1 MTNQY
6 KKWANLNVEDIEPMD
21 VTDIEKAR
29 VKKRII
35 NKKIIKTKQPVWR
48 IVAVALMIFVGSAT
62 TVSFAMPS
70 VASQI
75 PLIKNIINY
84 FTSDN
89 DKFYEKYSEYATD
102 IKQVQMSNGITMMI
116 ENAVYDGKTITI
128 TYALETERDLGINP
142 RIGQFFK
149 VKGSIATA
157 GGDSLQ
163 QISPTKYVGLA
174 RVTPT
179 FKKDLEKVQVQWS
192 PKSYTNDITDE
203 TIKGDWK
210 FNFEI
215 EKIQDEIQ
223 LVDQS
228 MTEAGMK
235 LIINE
240 IRKTDV
246 STIIKMKQ
254 ITESKLL
261 KIWHLASPTLEI
273 HDDVGNV
280 YYVEDNGG
288 SYSDNGVTATAE
300 WSQSIGVIDEKATK
314 LYIEPTIVLSLGD
327 AKGSK
332 KYKMKTIEIP
342 LE

>member
-75 PLIKNIINY
+75 PLIKGIINY

-102 IKQVQMSNGITMMI
+102 IEQVQMSNGITMMI
-116 ENAVYDGKTITI
+116 ENAAYDGNTITI
-128 TYALETERDLGINP
+128 TYALETERDLGVNP
-142 RIGQFFK
+142 RIGQFFD
-149 VKGSIATA
+149 VEGSITIA
-157 GGDSLQ
+157 GSDTIQ

-179 FKKDLEKVQVQWS
+179 FKKDLEKVQVKWS
-192 PKSYTNDITDE
+192 PKSYTNDITDK
-203 TIKGDWK
+203 TINGDWK
-210 FNFEI
+210 FNFEL

-223 LVDQS
+223 LVNQS
-228 MTEAGMK
+228 MTEAGMT
-235 LIINE
+235 LIVNE
-240 IRKTDV
+240 IRKTNV
-246 STIIKMKQ
+246 STIISLKQ
-254 ITESKLL
+254 ITESSIL
-261 KIWHLASPTLEI
+261 KKWHLTSPTLEI
-273 HDDVGNV
+273 RDDVGNV
-280 YYVEDNGG
+280 YHVEDNGG
-288 SYSDNGVTATAE
+288 ASFDNGATAE
-300 WSQSIGVIDEKATK
+300 WSQTMGVIDEKATK
-314 LYIEPTIVLSLGD
+314 LYIVPTMILSLGEG
-327 AKGSK
+327 KGHE

-342 LE
+342 LD